1 MPASPDALTRLLCNS
16 MNPPTHL
23 RKLHIAFAIP
33 SLASGGAG
41 RVILA
46 IARGLVARGHRIDIV
61 MFRTSIHHPEEV
73 ADKARLFVVDDEPD
87 RTTKLKPGYAALRE
101 RMMPVESRCKRF
113 GWLRLARALRWH
125 PLVLP
130 TRVQHRQACQM
141 ANYIDEQKPDIVF
154 TTLTRSVLSALFARH
169 LLDNPPPVIPIIQ
182 GVIEEHRRHK
192 QIRYRALFPGAA
204 HVVAVSNGVADSVAD
219 RIGMPKERVTTIYNP
234 VASLELDVLKSQMP
248 DHPWLKDQGPP
259 IILGCGRLIEL
270 KGFAVLIKAFARLVE
285 QRQCRLIILGKG
297 PQQKELEALVARL
310 GLQGKASLPGHT
322 DNPFA
327 FMSRAAL
334 FVLSSRTE
342 GLPTAII
349 EALACGCPC
358 VSTDCP
364 SGPAEILQGG
374 AIGPLVPVG
383 DHAALADAIART
395 LDNPPDKRK
404 LTTRAG
410 FFSTERAVKMYEN
423 LMLEKL

>member
-1 MPASPDALTRLLCNS
+1 MPPA
-16 MNPPTHL
+16 HQ

-46 IARGLVARGHRIDIV
+46 IARGLVARGHQIDIV
-61 MFRTSIHHPEEV
+61 LFRTSIHHPEEV
-73 ADKARLFVVDDEPD
+73 PDSARLFIVDNEPD
-87 RTTKLKPGYAALRE
+87 RITKNRPGYAALCE
-101 RMMPVESRCKRF
+101 RIAPVESISKRF
-113 GWLRLARALRWH
+113 GWLQLARALRWH
-125 PLVLP
+125 PFVLP
-130 TRVQHRQACQM
+130 TRLQHRQACEM

-154 TTLTRSVLSALFARH
+154 ATLTRSVLSMLFARH

-182 GVIEEHRRHK
+182 GVIEKHRKHK
-192 QIRYRALFPGAA
+192 QIRYRALFPDAA
-204 HVVAVSNGVADSVAD
+204 HVVAVSNGVADSVAK
-219 RIGMPKERVTTIYNP
+219 RIGVPKNSITTIYNP
-234 VASLELDVLKSQMP
+234 VVSAELDALKAQTP
-248 DHPWLKDQGPP
+248 DHPWFTDNGPP
-259 IILGCGRLIEL
+259 VILGCGRLIEL
-270 KGFAVLIKAFARLVE
+270 KGFTVLIKAFARLIE
-285 QRQCRLIILGKG
+285 RRQCRLIILGKG
-297 PQQKELEALVARL
+297 PQRKELENLVARL
-310 GLQGKASLPGHT
+310 GLQEKVSLPGHT

-342 GLPTAII
+342 GLPTALI

-374 AIGPLVPVG
+374 AIGLLVPVG
-383 DHAALADAIART
+383 DHAALADAMLRT

-404 LTTRAG
+404 LRERAG
-410 FFSTERAVKMYEN
+410 FFSEGQAVKMYED
-423 LMLEKL
+423 LILGSRKC